1 MAKTLYLMQ
10 YNNYFNRTVKGQ
22 SFGLLGN
29 FIDDGAKI
37 VGQITNMT
45 LWNPN
50 DGVQTTITSN
60 LGLSATPD
68 YAILCDG
75 VVRLQTWFVLEAKRL
90 QAQQYQLTL
99 RRDQKSDD
107 YNDIMQNPDTYV
119 ERGWCDTG
127 NPAIYNKEP
136 LTFNQIKSDQR
147 LLYDKSCTPW
157 IVGYLNP
164 AGEFP
169 EDDITFTIE
178 NATFKV
184 NLKIAKNIAY
194 YQQPYLLFYMPLLNC
209 SMVSDSGTVL
219 QQYAI
224 SISAASAISRALS
237 GAGWILDL
245 QILPYCPVPGQIKG
259 YKSMDVSAINS
270 TIRRID
276 GSKETTVG
284 YIMYSAYPS
293 GDGWCYYKTGDS
305 GVLAEYSVTDIK
317 EEANTTFARIVSPN
331 GNGAYEFTPAKSIYL
346 TSQKIKFGYRFTYMP
361 YQPYIKV
368 EAGFSRLYGEDYD
381 DPRGLI
387 CGGDFSMP
395 QITDQWKTFQLNNKN
410 YQVMFNRQIKTLN
423 LQQDW
428 AGRQDVANAI
438 TGGLSG
444 IVGGAMVGGVAGGI
458 IGGLASAAAGG
469 LDIYANKQ
477 LRADQK
483 EAMLQQFDWQNQ
495 NIQALPNTITNLT
508 NFNEEMPK
516 VPYLEIYTCTDE
528 EKDNFKKYLALRDYT
543 INRYGRF
550 IDYVK
555 PNNKRTFLRGTLI
568 RLESVKDDTH
578 YIAALADEVK
588 QGFYVGTDSET
599 EEGG

>member
-1 MAKTLYLMQ
+1 MAKTLYLLQ

-22 SFGLLGN
+22 NFGLLGQ
-29 FIDDGAKI
+29 FTDDGAKI
-37 VGQITNMT
+37 VGQIQNMT

-50 DGVQTTITSN
+50 DGVQTVITSN
-60 LGLSATPD
+60 LGLTGNPD
-68 YAILCDG
+68 YALLCDG
-75 VVRLQTWFVLEAKRL
+75 DVRLQAWFVLEAKRL

-107 YNDIMQNPDTYV
+107 YNAIMQNPDTYV

-136 LTFNQIKSDQR
+136 LTFNQIKSDQK
-147 LLYDKSCTPW
+147 LLYDKTCVPW
-157 IVGYLNP
+157 IVGYLNTY
-164 AGEFP
+164 GEFP
-169 EDDITFTIE
+169 ENDIKFTVE
-178 NATFKV
+178 GTTFKV
-184 NLKIAKNIAY
+184 NLKTAKFFSTIK
-194 YQQPYLLFYMPLLNC
+194 QPYIIFYMPFWDC
-209 SMVSDSGTVL
+209 YMVTQDGTSKRQSGDISKATAT
-219 QQYAI
+219 AI
-224 SISAASAISRALS
+224 SQELS
-237 GAGWILDL
+237 GAGWLLDL
-245 QILPYCPVPGQIKG
+245 QILPYCPLSEISKR
-259 YKSMDVSAINS
+259 YKSISIHTDLSSPIMVDGSTQVVGYVCYTDDVN
-270 TIRRID
+270 ID
-276 GSKETTVG
+276 GF
-284 YIMYSAYPS
+284 
-293 GDGWCYYKTGDS
+293 CYYDTGDS
-305 GVLAEYSVTDIK
+305 GEVARYQVNDIK
-317 EEANTTFARIVSPN
+317 EEANTTFLRIMSPN

-346 TSQKIKFGYRFTYMP
+346 TSTKIGFTYRGTYMP

-368 EAGFSRLYGEDYD
+368 EAGFDRLYGGDYD
-381 DPRGLI
+381 DTRGLI

-410 YQVMFNRQIKTLN
+410 YQNMFYRQIDSLD
-423 LQQDW
+423 LQQTW
-428 AGRQDVANAI
+428 AKRQDVANAI

-444 IVGGAMVGGVAGGI
+444 IVGGAMVGGIAGGL

-495 NIQALPNTITNLT
+495 NIQALPNTITKLT

-568 RLESVKDDTH
+568 RLEGVKDDTH
-578 YIAALADEVK
+578 YLAALADEVK

-599 EEGG
+599 

>member
-1 MAKTLYLMQ
+1 MAKTLYLLQ
-10 YNNYFNRTVKGQ
+10 YNNYFNRTVKGEN
-22 SFGLLGN
+22 FGLLGQ
-29 FIDDGAKI
+29 FTDDGAKI

-50 DGVQTTITSN
+50 DGVTTTITSN
-60 LGLSATPD
+60 LGLTATPD
-68 YAILCDG
+68 YALLCDG

-99 RRDQKSDD
+99 RRDQLSDD
-107 YNDIMQNPDTYV
+107 YNAIMQNPDTYV
-119 ERGWCDTG
+119 ERGWCNGSDD
-127 NPAIYNKEP
+127 AIYNKEP
-136 LTFNQIKSDQR
+136 LTFNQIKTEQN

-157 IVGYLNP
+157 IVGYLNTD
-164 AGEFP
+164 GEFP
-169 EDDITFTIE
+169 TDDITFKVD
-178 NATFKV
+178 AVTFKL
-184 NLKIAKNIAY
+184 NLQVAKGITH
-194 YQQPYLLFYMPLLNC
+194 YQQPYLTFYMPFLDC
-209 SMVSDSGTVL
+209 DMVDASHRFK
-219 QQYAI
+219 QQSVI
-224 SISAASAISRALS
+224 SVSAASAISRALS
-237 GAGWILDL
+237 GAGWLLDL
-245 QILPYCPVPGQIKG
+245 QILPYCPVPKRIRD
-259 YKSMDVSAINS
+259 YKVLNVDTTINTPIRNAETKAI
-270 TIRRID
+270 
-276 GSKETTVG
+276 VG
-284 YIMYSAYPS
+284 YILYASNPS
-293 GDGWCYYKTGDS
+293 GDGWCYYDNGDS
-305 GVLAEYSVTDIK
+305 GVLAEYTVANIK

-346 TSQKIKFGYRFTYMP
+346 TSEKIKFGYRFTYMP

-410 YQVMFNRQIKTLN
+410 YQNMFNRQIESLD
-423 LQQDW
+423 LQQKW
-428 AGRQDVANAI
+428 AGRQDIANAV

-444 IVGGAMVGGVAGGI
+444 IVGGAMVGGIAGGV

-495 NIQALPNTITNLT
+495 NIQALPNTITKLT
-508 NFNEEMPK
+508 NFNEETPK

-568 RLESVKDDTH
+568 RLEGVKDDAH

-599 EEGG
+599 